1 MIQRG
6 FHFVKKKIKFGLDDS
21 GFTLVELL
29 ISASILLVIM
39 LAFSSYLY
47 YQAKLNNT
55 ARNKQNMVNLESTI
69 MNAAGNED
77 AIKQTERRMPTQ

>member
-1 MIQRG
+1 MGADI
-6 FHFVKKKIKFGLDDS
+6 VIKKFKKRLGNS

-29 ISASILLVIM
+29 VSASILLVIM
-39 LAFSSYLY
+39 LAFSTYLY
-47 YQAKLNNT
+47 YQSRMNNV

-77 AIKQTERRMPTQ
+77 AIKQSETMFPER